1 MFAKIGFANFAMHLT
16 VVTASTA
23 KIQDWRISVFK
34 GIKSFPITQ

>member
-23 KIQDWRISVFK
+23 KIQD
-34 GIKSFPITQ
+34 